1 MIQAIHTAVKGRTRY
16 KIHQLYGC
24 KSLKT
29 YLERSL
35 VEKAEIKAVSAN
47 PLTGNI
53 LVLYHPDKTPD
64 EIASLIAESVL
75 NYHSQQQQ
83 VQIEGSET
91 IQQLAQ
97 MVADAEAQAV
107 KHQPLMVTDA
117 TEFETSA
124 EQLRDMV
131 ADAEA
136 QAAENQQLVVAGA
149 TQVKESARDGAPAL

>member
-16 KIHQLYGC
+16 KIHQLYGS

-35 VEKAEIKAVSAN
+35 VEKEEIKDVSAN

-75 NYHSQQQQ
+75 NYNSQQEQ
-83 VQIEGSET
+83 VQAENCET
-91 IQQLAQ
+91 LQQLAQ
-97 MVADAEAQAV
+97 MVADAEAE
-107 KHQPLMVTDA
+107 A
-117 TEFETSA
+117 T
-124 EQLRDMV
+124 
-131 ADAEA
+131 
-136 QAAENQQLVVAGA
+136 ENQQLVVTGA
-149 TQVKESARDGAPAL
+149 TQVKQSAKNGAPAL